1 MTILTISFDLSQT
14 STMTMFHVVFALKAN
29 TDYSVVECFHDLSQQ
44 IGVAIKY
51 EER

>member
-1 MTILTISFDLSQT
+1 MHKSYLS
-14 STMTMFHVVFALKAN
+14 STYLLVTLFQVVFALKAVAE
-29 TDYSVVECFHDLSQQ
+29 YSIVEIFHDLSQQ

>member
-1 MTILTISFDLSQT
+1 MLQT

-29 TDYSVVECFHDLSQQ
+29 TDYSVVECFHDLSQK